1 MEDNRCI
8 GLKADGTRCGRPVT
22 DVKLCACKLHVDT
35 LRRQRDFELKHAE
48 EAAERERQAELEL
61 QQARQRK
68 EDELPDTKLDLESLF
83 GNRAPAINIEIGD
96 GPAVRRVDPAET
108 GEDLVAKAAAQ
119 QAKQEA
125 QAAREALK
133 PAKWA
138 ATQQGLN
145 QKKGWGGAVDKTGL
159 EDCPVCLEE
168 KADVKMEPCGHTC
181 CGSCL
186 DQWMSTKSSFAQTL
200 RTGSSDTTCPLCRA
214 AVSETVAA
222 TPGDSS
228 DAPAVPAGKADA
240 DDDEQDWVALAKQR
254 HAEVIAKARAK
265 RNEMADSPGPEPTS
279 NGNGHQGSGALGPS
293 ALADGE
299 HPSPVA
305 VPKTSNASKWGINTA
320 PGAPGG
326 SSNGAS
332 KGSSPW
338 GASSGGGGGGAG
350 PAWSAGFRNGEAKSA
365 EERGSPRGARISD
378 GAEVEAMLGDA
389 MQARLAAVIDDDD
402 DALPAVPP
410 PSGARKSKE
419 EPWTAE
425 EEFRRK
431 EQEEAK
437 AHAAWMKA
445 QSRAGAKGKDGKPG
459 DANSPSKDDSD
470 GGSESGGSKKD
481 GPPGLGDG
489 WGAPFGAS
497 AVASASAGFGGAGTF
512 AGGFGGPKFG
522 RVPTKEDEARLT
534 LEEEQLKAARK
545 EALEYKE
552 QASRSAAHVD
562 MEKQAAEMLRTEL
575 ASVREQLV
583 AEQEARTKDR
593 QRAEQAEATVEVL
606 KQQLTAFQE
615 QLNRMR
621 KAERDRMEGK
631 DAEHRRL
638 QGENQA
644 LLREREEAKTSVM
657 KMWDQLEKKTDEVDA
672 LKAKLHGGGPGPS
685 GGPHGPMLGGPGG
698 PGPVQGMRGMPPGP
712 PGQMNGYPGHPN
724 HPGHPG
730 MMQRPPHM
738 QPQQMQR
745 PPQQVMQPPRPQHP
759 GQYGA
764 PPGPHGP
771 GPNGMPP
778 GPPGPPGPAGPG
790 MPVGARPPPGTAAA
804 QVMQRGWKCAHC
816 TFLNQ
821 NAPILDPHTKQ
832 HKGFCE
838 ICEGVTTLFGAS

>member
-1 MEDNRCI
+1 M
-8 GLKADGTRCGRPVT
+8 V
-22 DVKLCACKLHVDT
+22 
-35 LRRQRDFELKHAE
+35 
-48 EAAERERQAELEL
+48 
-61 QQARQRK
+61 
-68 EDELPDTKLDLESLF
+68 
-83 GNRAPAINIEIGD
+83 
-96 GPAVRRVDPAET
+96 
-108 GEDLVAKAAAQ
+108 
-119 QAKQEA
+119 
-125 QAAREALK
+125 
-133 PAKWA
+133 
-138 ATQQGLN
+138 
-145 QKKGWGGAVDKTGL
+145 
-159 EDCPVCLEE
+159 
-168 KADVKMEPCGHTC
+168 PCGHTC

-228 DAPAVPAGKADA
+228 DASTVPAGKADA
-240 DDDEQDWVALAKQR
+240 ADDEQDWVALAKQR

-265 RNEMADSPGPEPTS
+265 RSEMADSPGPEPTP

-299 HPSPVA
+299 HPSLVA
-305 VPKTSNASKWGINTA
+305 VPKASNASKWGINTA

-326 SSNGAS
+326 TSNGAP
-332 KGSSPW
+332 KSSPW
-338 GASSGGGGGGAG
+338 GSSNGAG

-365 EERGSPRGARISD
+365 EERGARISD
-378 GAEVEAMLGDA
+378 GAEVDAMLGDA

-402 DALPAVPP
+402 DALPSVPP
-410 PSGARKSKE
+410 PSSRKAKE
-419 EPWTAE
+419 EPWTQE
-425 EEFRRK
+425 EEMRRK

-445 QSRAGAKGKDGKPG
+445 QAGAAKDGKSGG
-459 DANSPSKDDSD
+459 DAKSPSKDDGD
-470 GGSESGGSKKD
+470 GSSEPAGGKKD
-481 GPPGLGDG
+481 GPPGLGDT
-489 WGAPFGAS
+489 WGAPAS
-497 AVASASAGFGGAGTF
+497 QGSASFSAFGGSF
-512 AGGFGGPKFG
+512 AGGFGGASFG

-534 LEEEQLKAARK
+534 LEEEQLRAARK

-638 QGENQA
+638 QGENAA

-672 LKAKLHGGGPGPS
+672 LKAKLHGGGQGPP
-685 GGPHGPMLGGPGG
+685 GGPHGPMPGGPGG

-712 PGQMNGYPGHPN
+712 PGQMNGYPN
-724 HPGHPG
+724 HPSHPG

-745 PPQQVMQPPRPQHP
+745 PPQQLMQPRPQHP

-771 GPNGMPP
+771 GPNGQP
-778 GPPGPPGPAGPG
+778 GPGGPA
-790 MPVGARPPPGTAAA
+790 GARPPAGTAAS

-816 TFLNQ
+816 TYLNQ